1 VCFSTPDEASKA
13 VAEMNSKMLG
23 SKPLY
28 VAPAQKKNLRKAHL
42 EAQFSRKASMRNPPP
57 ANSMAAPLYASN
69 TPLFYAQPQG
79 FVYPPQTAMIPRTN
93 RWGAPPQ
100 IGQYQ
105 PIPNYVVQ
113 MQRQPRQHTGNR
125 QNPQAGNRRGGGG
138 GFNPAR
144 GGGRIDQRVDQGG
157 PQPQQQPSAI
167 PVVPLAVPQPSAI
180 PVSVP
185 LVPDPAVVVVA
196 PPGSEHGNPPIEA
209 LAQLSSDDQAQYIG
223 EKLYPL
229 IAKTQPE
236 HAGKIT
242 GMLLERYTSPLD
254 MIVFLD
260 NPESLQEKVNEA
272 MEVLQAHGS
281 GENDHEE
288 PKEEA

>member
-1 VCFSTPDEASKA
+1 
-13 VAEMNSKMLG
+13 MLG

-28 VAPAQKKNLRKAHL
+28 VALAQKKNLRKAHL
-42 EAQFSRKASMRNPPP
+42 EAQFSRKASMRNPAP
-57 ANSMAAPLYASN
+57 ANSLATPLYASN
-69 TPLFYAQPQG
+69 TPPLFYAQPQG

-113 MQRQPRQHTGNR
+113 MQRQPRQHTGSR
-125 QNPQAGNRRGGGG
+125 QNPPTGNRRGGGGGGGG

-144 GGGRIDQRVDQGG
+144 GGGRVDQRVDQGG

-167 PVVPLAVPQPSAI
+167 PVVPLAVPQPAI

-185 LVPDPAVVVVA
+185 LVPDAAVVVVA
-196 PPGSEHGNPPIEA
+196 PPEQGAMVNPPIEA

-229 IAKTQPE
+229 IAKIQPE

-254 MIVFLD
+254 MLVFLD

-272 MEVLQAHGS
+272 MEVLQAHA
-281 GENDHEE
+281 GEDHEV
-288 PKEEA
+288 KEEA